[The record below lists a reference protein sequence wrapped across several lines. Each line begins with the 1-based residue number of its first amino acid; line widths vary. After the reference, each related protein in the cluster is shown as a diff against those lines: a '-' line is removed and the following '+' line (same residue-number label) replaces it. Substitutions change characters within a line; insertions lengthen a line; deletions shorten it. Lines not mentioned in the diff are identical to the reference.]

1 MRFMLE
7 RRMWRDEA
15 VPLLFYDAF
24 WNEGE
29 LMAVAPA
36 TRRLSRGQLAREHL
50 SPKFEWIQSLLHHP
64 PRCVIPQHWSRK
76 KQRINAVQHAAMP
89 RQDCSRVFHSCPP
102 LNEGFHQV
110 SELRCDV

>member
-1 MRFMLE
+1 
-7 RRMWRDEA
+7 MWRDEA

-50 SPKFEWIQSLLHHP
+50 
-64 PRCVIPQHWSRK
+64 
-76 KQRINAVQHAAMP
+76 
-89 RQDCSRVFHSCPP
+89 
-102 LNEGFHQV
+102 
-110 SELRCDV
+110 